1 MHRSHKKREEQKKTI
16 TALQGGEEGL
26 RGRAHC
32 VIALFIYAWT
42 IQMYPVSLS
51 LSLAFS
57 FSRFPSRHSMPVF
70 PLPDQFKTN
79 RGKLGKQNEK
89 VGKFLNEIVSNC
101 VIRYF

>member
-16 TALQGGEEGL
+16 TALQRGEEGL

-51 LSLAFS
+51 LSLSLAFPVVIPCRFSPFLTNLKQIAASLGNKMEKWES
-57 FSRFPSRHSMPVF
+57 F
-70 PLPDQFKTN
+70 
-79 RGKLGKQNEK
+79 
-89 VGKFLNEIVSNC
+89 
-101 VIRYF
+101 